1 MLGWNTHKGCG
12 QRLCDRMP
20 CRKQSCGPQTLHV
33 SHSIWKPKLHSRS
46 EARLATTR
54 SSSMEHVACSM
65 RDATERM
72 QHPIEA
78 RPAIKQRLSCNRR
91 NHPKRQCKPN
101 PFVSAKCF
109 STCSAAASFSGAA
122 CVSGGTYGSACA
134 QVEFMCTKHIDGPT
148 QRHVGQSEC
157 IDVVLIALA
166 RLRGSVSGAR
176 AVFVL
181 ASFTGDLN
189 TMCESRFP
197 TVGGRERLSASA
209 SNCGGSGTRIDC
221 AECRHTR
228 QDWSNAG

>member
-20 CRKQSCGPQTLHV
+20 CRKQLCGPQTLHV

-46 EARLATTR
+46 EARLANTR

-109 STCSAAASFSGAA
+109 STCSAAASFSAS
-122 CVSGGTYGSACA
+122 CLC
-134 QVEFMCTKHIDGPT
+134 E
-148 QRHVGQSEC
+148 RWHVR
-157 IDVVLIALA
+157 I
-166 RLRGSVSGAR
+166 SVRPSRVHVHEAHRWPDATTRR
-176 AVFVL
+176 AV
-181 ASFTGDLN
+181 
-189 TMCESRFP
+189 
-197 TVGGRERLSASA
+197 
-209 SNCGGSGTRIDC
+209 
-221 AECRHTR
+221 
-228 QDWSNAG
+228 